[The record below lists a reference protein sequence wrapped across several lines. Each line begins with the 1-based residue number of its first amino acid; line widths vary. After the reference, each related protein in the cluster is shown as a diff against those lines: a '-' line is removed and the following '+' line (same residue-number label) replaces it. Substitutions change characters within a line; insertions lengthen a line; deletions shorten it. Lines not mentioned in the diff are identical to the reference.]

1 MSSQES
7 RQRFSQTCAFLPGSC
22 LPADDGGNLGSLC
35 LQLRSL
41 SIVAGSQTSSPWRRM
56 SQGQNFCTPVP
67 EKRHL
72 RTHAVYTV
80 SSMHQRRIF
89 WDWGLLVWHVE
100 NVLFSYLVIS
110 TWLQLTS
117 GGWLF
122 WINGLE
128 AEVAGLLW
136 HIIKQL
142 LNPPGP
148 SVCLYWVTAKSTFYK
163 LQWPI

>member
-80 SSMHQRRIF
+80 SSMHQRLRIACVACGKCSVF
-89 WDWGLLVWHVE
+89 IFGYFHLTPANIW
-100 NVLFSYLVIS
+100 
-110 TWLQLTS
+110 WLTFLNKWF
-117 GGWLF
+117 GG
-122 WINGLE
+122 
-128 AEVAGLLW
+128 
-136 HIIKQL
+136 
-142 LNPPGP
+142 
-148 SVCLYWVTAKSTFYK
+148 
-163 LQWPI
+163 